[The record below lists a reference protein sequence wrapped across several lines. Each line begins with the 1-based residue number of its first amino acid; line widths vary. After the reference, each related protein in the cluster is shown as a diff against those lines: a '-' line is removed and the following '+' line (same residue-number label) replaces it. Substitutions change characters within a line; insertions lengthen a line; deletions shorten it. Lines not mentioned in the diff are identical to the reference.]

1 MAAKKSG
8 LGKGLEALFAEN
20 AVEEQG
26 KAITLRLLEIEPN
39 RDQPRKQFDEE
50 ALSELSASIAQ
61 HGILQPL
68 LVRPLP
74 GGGYQLV
81 AGERRWRAARMAG
94 LEEVPA
100 VIRELTDREAAELA
114 MIENLQREDLNPM
127 EEAKGYQTLME
138 TYGMTQEEAARAVN
152 KSRPAVANAL
162 RLLQLPDEVAEM
174 VAEGRLSAGHARAL
188 LSFSEEERLPAA
200 QEAAEKGLTVR
211 ELERRAKAARAP
223 KKNSPATAFSRDSFY
238 HEVELAGGS
247 ASVKRTAAGCCRSSS
262 TIRKTCV
269 PWPTG
274 CLRKWSRKDKTDFF
288 NIIRER
294 TKTHAGH
301 QTDPDR
307 SGCRQRGNP

>member
-1 MAAKKSG
+1 MAAKRSG

-174 VAEGRLSAGHARAL
+174 VAEGRLSAGHARAV

-238 HEVELAGGS
+238 HEVELALTEQMGRRVRVSEKNGG
-247 ASVKRTAAGCCRSSS
+247 GLLQIEFYDQEDLRSLANRLS
-262 TIRKTCV
+262 
-269 PWPTG
+269 PEMEP
-274 CLRKWSRKDKTDFF
+274 
-288 NIIRER
+288 
-294 TKTHAGH
+294 
-301 QTDPDR
+301 
-307 SGCRQRGNP
+307 

>member
-238 HEVELAGGS
+238 HEVELALTEQMGRRVRVSEKNGG
-247 ASVKRTAAGCCRSSS
+247 GLLQIEFYDQEDLRSLANRLS
-262 TIRKTCV
+262 
-269 PWPTG
+269 PEMEP
-274 CLRKWSRKDKTDFF
+274 
-288 NIIRER
+288 
-294 TKTHAGH
+294 
-301 QTDPDR
+301 
-307 SGCRQRGNP
+307 

>member
-1 MAAKKSG
+1 MAAKKS
-8 LGKGLEALFAEN
+8 GLEALFAEN

-174 VAEGRLSAGHARAL
+174 VAEGRLSAGHARAV

-238 HEVELAGGS
+238 HEVELALTEQMGRRVRVSEKNGG
-247 ASVKRTAAGCCRSSS
+247 GLLQIEFYDQEDLRSLANRLS
-262 TIRKTCV
+262 
-269 PWPTG
+269 PEMEP
-274 CLRKWSRKDKTDFF
+274 
-288 NIIRER
+288 
-294 TKTHAGH
+294 
-301 QTDPDR
+301 
-307 SGCRQRGNP
+307 

>member
-114 MIENLQREDLNPM
+114 MIENLQREDLNRM

-174 VAEGRLSAGHARAL
+174 VAEGRLSAGHARAV

-238 HEVELAGGS
+238 HEVELALTEQMGRRVRVSEKNVGGLLQ
-247 ASVKRTAAGCCRSSS
+247 
-262 TIRKTCV
+262 I
-269 PWPTG
+269 
-274 CLRKWSRKDKTDFF
+274 
-288 NIIRER
+288 
-294 TKTHAGH
+294 
-301 QTDPDR
+301 
-307 SGCRQRGNP
+307 

>member
-138 TYGMTQEEAARAVN
+138 TYVMTQEEAARAVN

-174 VAEGRLSAGHARAL
+174 VAEGRLSAGHARAV

-238 HEVELAGGS
+238 HEVELALTEQMGRRVRVSEKNGG
-247 ASVKRTAAGCCRSSS
+247 GLLQIEFYDQEDLRSLANRLS
-262 TIRKTCV
+262 
-269 PWPTG
+269 PEMEP
-274 CLRKWSRKDKTDFF
+274 
-288 NIIRER
+288 
-294 TKTHAGH
+294 
-301 QTDPDR
+301 
-307 SGCRQRGNP
+307 

>member
-174 VAEGRLSAGHARAL
+174 VAEGRLSAGHARAV

-223 KKNSPATAFSRDSFY
+223 KKNSPATAFSRESFY
-238 HEVELAGGS
+238 HEVELALTEQMGRRVRVSEKNGG
-247 ASVKRTAAGCCRSSS
+247 GLLQIEFYDQEDLRSLANRLS
-262 TIRKTCV
+262 
-269 PWPTG
+269 PEMEP
-274 CLRKWSRKDKTDFF
+274 
-288 NIIRER
+288 
-294 TKTHAGH
+294 
-301 QTDPDR
+301 
-307 SGCRQRGNP
+307 

>member
-174 VAEGRLSAGHARAL
+174 VAEGRLSAGHARAV

-238 HEVELAGGS
+238 HEGELALTEQMGRRVRVSEKNGG
-247 ASVKRTAAGCCRSSS
+247 GLLQIEFYDQEDLRSLANRLS
-262 TIRKTCV
+262 
-269 PWPTG
+269 PEMEP
-274 CLRKWSRKDKTDFF
+274 
-288 NIIRER
+288 
-294 TKTHAGH
+294 
-301 QTDPDR
+301 
-307 SGCRQRGNP
+307 

>member
-152 KSRPAVANAL
+152 KSRAAVANAL

-174 VAEGRLSAGHARAL
+174 VAEGRLSAGHARAV

-238 HEVELAGGS
+238 HEVELALTEQMGRRVRVSEKNGG
-247 ASVKRTAAGCCRSSS
+247 GLLQIEFYDQEDLRSLANRLS
-262 TIRKTCV
+262 
-269 PWPTG
+269 PEMEP
-274 CLRKWSRKDKTDFF
+274 
-288 NIIRER
+288 
-294 TKTHAGH
+294 
-301 QTDPDR
+301 
-307 SGCRQRGNP
+307 

>member
-174 VAEGRLSAGHARAL
+174 VAEGRLSAGHARAV

-238 HEVELAGGS
+238 HEVELALTEQMGRRVRVSEKNGG
-247 ASVKRTAAGCCRSSS
+247 GLLQIEFYDQEDLRSLANRLS
-262 TIRKTCV
+262 
-269 PWPTG
+269 PEMEP
-274 CLRKWSRKDKTDFF
+274 
-288 NIIRER
+288 
-294 TKTHAGH
+294 
-301 QTDPDR
+301 
-307 SGCRQRGNP
+307 

>member
-74 GGGYQLV
+74 GGGYQLG

-174 VAEGRLSAGHARAL
+174 VAEGRLSAGHARSV

-200 QEAAEKGLTVR
+200 REAAEKGLTVR

-223 KKNSPATAFSRDSFY
+223 KKNSPATAFSRESFY
-238 HEVELAGGS
+238 HEVELALTEQMGRRVRVSEKNGG
-247 ASVKRTAAGCCRSSS
+247 GLLQIEFYDQEDLRSLANRLS
-262 TIRKTCV
+262 
-269 PWPTG
+269 PEMEP
-274 CLRKWSRKDKTDFF
+274 
-288 NIIRER
+288 
-294 TKTHAGH
+294 
-301 QTDPDR
+301 
-307 SGCRQRGNP
+307 

>member
-26 KAITLRLLEIEPN
+26 KAIPLRLLEIEPN

-174 VAEGRLSAGHARAL
+174 VAEGRLSAGHARAV

-238 HEVELAGGS
+238 HEVELALTEQMGRRVRVSEKNGG
-247 ASVKRTAAGCCRSSS
+247 GLLQIEFYDQEDLRSLANRLS
-262 TIRKTCV
+262 
-269 PWPTG
+269 PEMEP
-274 CLRKWSRKDKTDFF
+274 
-288 NIIRER
+288 
-294 TKTHAGH
+294 
-301 QTDPDR
+301 
-307 SGCRQRGNP
+307 

>member
-174 VAEGRLSAGHARAL
+174 VAEGRLSAGHARAV

-238 HEVELAGGS
+238 HEVELALTVQMGRRVRVSEKNGG
-247 ASVKRTAAGCCRSSS
+247 GLLQIEFYDQEDLRSLANRLS
-262 TIRKTCV
+262 
-269 PWPTG
+269 PEMEP
-274 CLRKWSRKDKTDFF
+274 
-288 NIIRER
+288 
-294 TKTHAGH
+294 
-301 QTDPDR
+301 
-307 SGCRQRGNP
+307 

>member
-174 VAEGRLSAGHARAL
+174 VAEGRLSAGHARAV

-223 KKNSPATAFSRDSFY
+223 KKNSPATAFSRDSFD
-238 HEVELAGGS
+238 HEVELALTEQMGRRVRVSEKNGG
-247 ASVKRTAAGCCRSSS
+247 GLLQIEFYDQEDLRSLANRLS
-262 TIRKTCV
+262 
-269 PWPTG
+269 PEMEP
-274 CLRKWSRKDKTDFF
+274 
-288 NIIRER
+288 
-294 TKTHAGH
+294 
-301 QTDPDR
+301 
-307 SGCRQRGNP
+307 

>member
-174 VAEGRLSAGHARAL
+174 VAEGRLPAGHARAL

-238 HEVELAGGS
+238 HEVELALTQQMGRRVRVSEKNGG
-247 ASVKRTAAGCCRSSS
+247 GLLQIEFYDQEDLRSLANRLS
-262 TIRKTCV
+262 
-269 PWPTG
+269 PEMEP
-274 CLRKWSRKDKTDFF
+274 
-288 NIIRER
+288 
-294 TKTHAGH
+294 
-301 QTDPDR
+301 
-307 SGCRQRGNP
+307 

>member
-174 VAEGRLSAGHARAL
+174 VAEGRLSAGHARAA

-238 HEVELAGGS
+238 HEVELALTEQMGRRVRVSEKNGG
-247 ASVKRTAAGCCRSSS
+247 GLLQIEFYDQEDLRSLANRLS
-262 TIRKTCV
+262 
-269 PWPTG
+269 PEMEP
-274 CLRKWSRKDKTDFF
+274 
-288 NIIRER
+288 
-294 TKTHAGH
+294 
-301 QTDPDR
+301 
-307 SGCRQRGNP
+307 

>member
-152 KSRPAVANAL
+152 KSRPAVADAL

-174 VAEGRLSAGHARAL
+174 VAEGRLSAGHARAV

-238 HEVELAGGS
+238 HEVELALTEQMGRRVRVSEKNGG
-247 ASVKRTAAGCCRSSS
+247 GLLQIEFYDQEDLRSLANRLS
-262 TIRKTCV
+262 
-269 PWPTG
+269 PEMEP
-274 CLRKWSRKDKTDFF
+274 
-288 NIIRER
+288 
-294 TKTHAGH
+294 
-301 QTDPDR
+301 
-307 SGCRQRGNP
+307 

>member
-94 LEEVPA
+94 REEVPA
-100 VIRELTDREAAELA
+100 GIRELTDREAAELA

-174 VAEGRLSAGHARAL
+174 VAEGRLSAGHARAV

-238 HEVELAGGS
+238 HEVELALTEQMGRRVRVSEKNGG
-247 ASVKRTAAGCCRSSS
+247 GLLQIEFYDQEDLRSLANRLS
-262 TIRKTCV
+262 
-269 PWPTG
+269 PEMEP
-274 CLRKWSRKDKTDFF
+274 
-288 NIIRER
+288 
-294 TKTHAGH
+294 
-301 QTDPDR
+301 
-307 SGCRQRGNP
+307 

>member
-114 MIENLQREDLNPM
+114 MIDRKSTRLNSSHEIP
-127 EEAKGYQTLME
+127 
-138 TYGMTQEEAARAVN
+138 
-152 KSRPAVANAL
+152 SRMPS
-162 RLLQLPDEVAEM
+162 
-174 VAEGRLSAGHARAL
+174 SA
-188 LSFSEEERLPAA
+188 
-200 QEAAEKGLTVR
+200 
-211 ELERRAKAARAP
+211 
-223 KKNSPATAFSRDSFY
+223 
-238 HEVELAGGS
+238 
-247 ASVKRTAAGCCRSSS
+247 
-262 TIRKTCV
+262 
-269 PWPTG
+269 
-274 CLRKWSRKDKTDFF
+274 
-288 NIIRER
+288 
-294 TKTHAGH
+294 
-301 QTDPDR
+301 
-307 SGCRQRGNP
+307 